1 MSGAWIGIFGGTFNP
16 VHVAHVR
23 AAIEVAEALGLSAVE
38 FIPSARPPHKLGGKL
53 LDFDLRAALCRA
65 AVAGIPGFSVNLL
78 EADRPGPSYTRDT
91 LSELAA
97 ARPDDRFCFIIGLG
111 DLLCLPSWKDGLGLG
126 RLADL
131 AIHSREGQGIEDFT
145 AFLTTYARDM
155 GAAPTA
161 DPAVWT
167 LPGGHAAR
175 FVPVTRLD
183 VSASDIRAR
192 WRSGRRIDGLVSQ
205 AVLTQLL
212 TNAETLR
219 AAWGRT
225 VSA

>member
-1 MSGAWIGIFGGTFNP
+1 MSGAKIGIFGGTFNP

-23 AAIEVAEALGLSAVE
+23 AAIEVAEALGLAAVE

-65 AVAGIPGFSVNLL
+65 AVDGIPGFFVNLL
-78 EADRPGPSYTRDT
+78 EADRPGPSYTCDT
-91 LSELAA
+91 LAELTAS
-97 ARPDDRFCFIIGLG
+97 RPGQDFCFILGLG
-111 DLLCLPSWKDGLGLG
+111 DLLCLPTWKDGLGLG

-131 AIHSREGQGIEDFT
+131 AVHSREGQGIEAFSDFF
-145 AFLTTYARDM
+145 AANARDM
-155 GAAPTA
+155 GATPTA

-167 LPGGHAAR
+167 LPAGHAAR
-175 FVPVTRLD
+175 FVPITRLD

-192 WRSGRRIDGLVSQ
+192 WRSGRRIDGLVNQ
-205 AVLTQLL
+205 TVLSQLL

-219 AAWGRT
+219 AAWGRA

>member
-23 AAIEVAEALGLSAVE
+23 AAIEVAEALGLVAVE

-65 AVAGIPGFSVNLL
+65 AVEGIPGFSVNLM

-91 LSELAA
+91 LAELAA
-97 ARPDDRFCFIIGLG
+97 SRPGERFCFIVGLA

-131 AIHSREGQGIEDFT
+131 AVHSREGQGLEAFT
-145 AFLTTYARDM
+145 AFLTSHAQDM
-155 GAAPTA
+155 GATPTA
-161 DPAVWT
+161 DPAVWN

-175 FVPVTRLD
+175 FVAVTRLD

-192 WRSGRRIDGLVSQ
+192 WRSGRRIDGQVSQ
-205 AVLTQLL
+205 AVLSQLL

-219 AAWGRT
+219 AAWGRAA
-225 VSA
+225 SA

>member
-1 MSGAWIGIFGGTFNP
+1 MSGTRIGIFGGTFNP

-23 AAIEVAEALGLSAVE
+23 AAIEVAEALGLSGVE

-65 AVAGIPGFSVNLL
+65 AVDGIPGFSVNLM

-91 LSELAA
+91 LAELAA
-97 ARPDDRFCFIIGLG
+97 SRPNERFCFILGLA

-126 RLADL
+126 RLVDL
-131 AIHSREGQGIEDFT
+131 AVHSREGQGIEAYSDFFATNAT
-145 AFLTTYARDM
+145 AM
-155 GAAPTA
+155 GAEPTA

-167 LPGGHAAR
+167 LPGGHIAR
-175 FVPVTRLD
+175 FVPITRLD

-192 WRSGRRIDGLVSQ
+192 WRSGRRIDGLVCQ
-205 AVLTQLL
+205 AVLSQLL
-212 TNAETLR
+212 ANAETLR
-219 AAWGRT
+219 AAWGHA

>member
-1 MSGAWIGIFGGTFNP
+1 MSGARIGIFGGTFNP

-53 LDFDLRAALCRA
+53 LDFELRVALCRD
-65 AVAGIPGFSVNLL
+65 AVAGIPGFSVNRL
-78 EADRPGPSYTRDT
+78 EADRPGPSYTCDT
-91 LSELAA
+91 LAELAA
-97 ARPDDRFCFIIGLG
+97 LRPGQDFCFILGLG
-111 DLLCLPSWKDGLGLG
+111 DLLCLPSWKDGLSLG

-131 AIHSREGQGIEDFT
+131 AVHSREGQGIEAFT
-145 AFLTTYARDM
+145 NFFAAHGPAM
-155 GAAPTA
+155 GATPTA

-167 LPGGHAAR
+167 LPEGRTAR
-175 FVPVTRLD
+175 FVPITRLD

-192 WRSGRRIDGLVSQ
+192 WRSGRRIDGLVCQ
-205 AVLTQLL
+205 AVLSQLS

-219 AAWGRT
+219 AAWGRA

>member
-1 MSGAWIGIFGGTFNP
+1 MSGTRIGIFGGTFNP

-38 FIPSARPPHKLGGKL
+38 FIPSARPPHKIGGKL
-53 LDFDLRAALCRA
+53 LDFELRAALCRA

-91 LSELAA
+91 LAELAA
-97 ARPDDRFCFIIGLG
+97 SRPGQDFCFILGLS

-131 AIHSREGQGIEDFT
+131 AVHSREGQGIEAFT
-145 AFLTTYARDM
+145 AFLTTHAQGM
-155 GAAPTA
+155 GATPTA

-175 FVPVTRLD
+175 FVPITRLD

-192 WRSGRRIDGLVSQ
+192 WRSGRRIDGLVCQ
-205 AVLTQLL
+205 AVLSQLL

-219 AAWGRT
+219 TAWGRA